1 MSGLSFVLYS
11 GLRRPYRLVHGVAA
25 GRDLTIRDADNVTS
39 REHIREIAGNEAT
52 NRHSY
57 IIRRYQSKR
66 VHHRPAPATYF
77 ENLEAR
83 LSAL

>member
-11 GLRRPYRLVHGVAA
+11 GLRRPYRLGSWC
-25 GRDLTIRDADNVTS
+25 GCRERPSIRDADDVTS
-39 REHIREIAGNEAT
+39 REHIGEIAGNEAT

-57 IIRRYQSKR
+57 IIRRYHSKR
-66 VHHRPAPATYF
+66 VDHRPAPATYF